1 MNRHKRVGALCA
13 AIGLICT
20 LNIQSAVAD
29 GNLQNVQHII
39 VVMQENH
46 SFDNYFGALGY
57 VPGGPYHTPRQFDS
71 DGGHDRDHAT
81 GCLPDD
87 QHCTA

>member
-1 MNRHKRVGALCA
+1 MNRYMRVGVLCA

-20 LNIQSAVAD
+20 LNIQPAVAD

-46 SFDNYFGALGY
+46 SFDNY
-57 VPGGPYHTPRQFDS
+57 
-71 DGGHDRDHAT
+71 
-81 GCLPDD
+81 
-87 QHCTA
+87 